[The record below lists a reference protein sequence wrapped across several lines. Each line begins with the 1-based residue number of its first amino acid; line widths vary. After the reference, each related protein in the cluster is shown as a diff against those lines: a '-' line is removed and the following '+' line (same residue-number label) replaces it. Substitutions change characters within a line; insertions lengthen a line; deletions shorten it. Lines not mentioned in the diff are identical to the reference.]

1 MSDAMREDFEKWL
14 QGGFANKQCNAV
26 SWYSWQAALAHQAE
40 RELQLV
46 AFTKLAM
53 LDFMDKTSADILAE
67 FENQVKT

>member
-1 MSDAMREDFEKWL
+1 MSDAMLDAFMKHETYYRGRGSRNGFEDGWK
-14 QGGFANKQCNAV
+14 
-26 SWYSWQAALAHQAE
+26 AALAHQAE